1 MEFKRLYYKG
11 AHFRAEEQ
19 YQEALKYFRDDLE
32 PYLPQGSDI
41 LVQIDER
48 RNYYYKLF
56 NCK

>member
-48 RNYYYKLF
+48 RN
-56 NCK
+56 